1 MGGCWILPL
10 QQLGSYRACPG
21 SGSGSAA
28 QITGLGKE
36 GMRKELGGQGGEG
49 SGKVLAQELKEALGP
64 HLYLAAQLLCYKVGL
79 LEQMDSGAPLL
90 RVSWPQILCLLHW
103 LPVPLSLYLDV
114 GRFLDPVSAW
124 RF

>member
-49 SGKVLAQELKEALGP
+49 SGKVLAQEPKEALGP
-64 HLYLAAQLLCYKVGL
+64 HLYLAAQSLCYKVGL
-79 LEQMDSGAPLL
+79 LERLL
-90 RVSWPQILCLLHW
+90 SV
-103 LPVPLSLYLDV
+103 PVCVTRKWDC
-114 GRFLDPVSAW
+114 
-124 RF
+124 